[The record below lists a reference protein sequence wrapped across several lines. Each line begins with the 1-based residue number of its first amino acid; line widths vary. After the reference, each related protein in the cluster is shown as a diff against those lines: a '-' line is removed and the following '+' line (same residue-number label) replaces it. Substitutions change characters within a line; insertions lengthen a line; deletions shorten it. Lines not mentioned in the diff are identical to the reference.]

1 MEALIAGL
9 GIAAGAGWGVAGGL
23 AVALWVALSQTSRP
37 RPPAHTQEADVEF
50 PNFGTSYSSPHQRR
64 A

>member
-1 MEALIAGL
+1 MEAMIAAL

-23 AVALWVALSQTSRP
+23 AVALWVALSQTGRP
-37 RPPAHTQEADVEF
+37 RPPAHTQEAEVEF
-50 PNFGTSYSSPHQRR
+50 PNFGTTYSPHQQRR

>member
-23 AVALWVALSQTSRP
+23 LVALLVALRVAPRFP
-37 RPPAHTQEADVEF
+37 RPPANSAEVLPLQEQEAW
-50 PNFGTSYSSPHQRR
+50 NQFGQRR